1 MRSFVI
7 KKWNFYKRLSKH
19 SNNKNKLMVKIWDD
33 NNLLE
38 MLKKHSQFQKFG
50 ILKLWKFKVCT
61 RESMVSKHL
70 SVQGRPYARGK
81 SV

>member
-38 MLKKHSQFQKFG
+38 MLKKHSQFPKFG
-50 ILKLWKFKVCT
+50 ILELWKFKIYT
-61 RESMVSKHL
+61 LENSKL
-70 SVQGRPYARGK
+70 QNLKNVLPYTNR
-81 SV
+81 V

>member
-1 MRSFVI
+1 MSL
-7 KKWNFYKRLSKH
+7 KKGHFYKGLSKD
-19 SNNKNKLMVKIWDD
+19 SYNKVSSWWKIWDD
-33 NNLLE
+33 NNLIDT
-38 MLKKHSQFQKFG
+38 LKKHSQFQKFG